1 MIGQLRGS
9 LIEKNPPYLLIDI
22 QGVGYLLQAPLST
35 FFALPD
41 VGHVV
46 TVRVHQIIREDAHLL
61 FGFATKEEWRMF
73 QELIKIN
80 GVGPKAALAILSSMS
95 VYSCVEAIEQQQA
108 KLLQSVPGIGAK
120 TAQRIIV
127 EMQDK
132 ISKLALPVSL
142 PNSRKAPTV
151 PVAQQAKQ
159 EAILALQAL
168 GYKPKEAQNAVEK
181 VKDLAQSCQH
191 ILKEA
196 LQGLAKI

>member
-1 MIGQLRGS
+1 MIGQLRGN
-9 LIEKNPPYLLIDI
+9 LIEKNPPYLLLDI

-35 FFALPD
+35 FFALPQE
-41 VGHVV
+41 GEPV

-61 FGFATKEEWRMF
+61 FGFATKEEWRLF

-80 GVGPKAALAILSSMS
+80 GVGPKAALAILSAMS
-95 VYSCVEAIEQQQA
+95 VHSCVEAIEQQQA
-108 KLLQSVPGIGAK
+108 KILQRVPGIGAK

-132 ISKLALPVSL
+132 IEKLVLPLAHSM
-142 PNSRKAPTV
+142 KATPV
-151 PVAQQAKQ
+151 PMAQLAKQ

-181 VKDLAQSCQH
+181 VKDLAQSCQN